1 METQKIV
8 SLLNSSENECSKFA
22 TKKWYVIDSESKGSY
37 SHHDPIKFLTKSI
50 ESSICDYSDANILVT
65 GNITVTRTIAAPVD
79 NPLRRK
85 PPLIEATQVAFKNCA
100 PFKNCT
106 LETGGTLFY

>member
-1 METQKIV
+1 M
-8 SLLNSSENECSKFA
+8 LNSSENECSKFA
-22 TKKWYVIDSESKGSY
+22 TKLWYVIDSESKGSY
-37 SHHDPIKFLTKSI
+37 SHHDPINFLTESI
-50 ESSICDYSDANILVT
+50 ESSICDYSDAYILVT
-65 GNITVTRTIAAPVD
+65 GNITVTRTISAPVD
-79 NPLRRK
+79 NPLRGK